1 MHDETLMA
9 VVGQKGK
16 QPPTEEANDHFEK
29 LLEASC
35 LNHRYPIR
43 HAYKDHGLLRSFLG
57 GGTPAETGAKPR
69 QGAKRKKARA
79 TFSDE
84 TECLTIFGWGGVR
97 LLHAK
102 KTSEGR
108 TTRNTLCSASVSS
121 FPRLVRPSHHL

>member
-84 TECLTIFGWGGVR
+84 TECLTIFGWGGQI
-97 LLHAK
+97 
-102 KTSEGR
+102 
-108 TTRNTLCSASVSS
+108 TTRQEDI
-121 FPRLVRPSHHL
+121 